1 MLCKITLQKNDKKAK
16 KIIWIFTLVV
26 FTAVVFLDRIKL
38 NIELPFNPHYFAAL
52 NATLNTIIAILLI
65 IGLIAIKN
73 KQMIWHKRCM
83 LMALILSVVFLI
95 SYILHKLFAGESKFG
110 DINFDGI
117 LSNEEKISIGF
128 TRTIYLIIL
137 SSHILLAAIILPF
150 ILYTAYRALIGEY
163 SVHKR
168 LARITYPIWLYVAI
182 TGPVVY
188 WMIKPYYT

>member
-16 KIIWIFTLVV
+16 LIIWIFTIVV
-26 FTAVVFLDRIKL
+26 FTAVVLLDKVKL
-38 NIELPFNPHYFAAL
+38 SLILPFNPHIFATI
-52 NATLNTIIAILLI
+52 NATLNSIIAVLLVVA
-65 IGLIAIKN
+65 LVAIKN
-73 KQMIWHKRCM
+73 KQIIWHKRFM
-83 LMALILSVVFLI
+83 LMALILSIVFLL

-117 LSNEEKISIGF
+117 LSNDEKMVVGF

-137 SSHILLAAIILPF
+137 STHILLAAIILPF

-188 WMIKPYYT
+188 WMIKPYYK